1 MTVEYGV
8 EYLEQDGRTFVG
20 CRGSRSAAERS
31 VRIGRELFPKPQR
44 VMERDVKRV
53 AGRGYVSPWR
63 PSGSLGDHRKGG
75 ER

>member
-44 VMERDVKRV
+44 VMERDV
-53 AGRGYVSPWR
+53 SPWR
-63 PSGSLGDHRKGG
+63 PSGSLGDHRKDPK
-75 ER
+75 